1 MRKYFRKPHKSKSFL
16 FTRILFA
23 YFMYSFLYFYFDFHV
38 FCCWIFSPF
47 VTPRLCVIFVHT
59 LAFIG
64 LVFYF
69 FTEPDTNLFVY
80 GHVEGLRREV
90 WAAYVGCQSVYT
102 AVLKP
107 PTVNAWKC
115 FFFGYEVL
123 MMRLHI
129 SFCRLVSSRAKVTCH
144 MRIVVGGDF
153 VWFFF
158 LCCCFASFFLFDIP
172 RIRLKLCQVRL
183 CHGYLNLQL
192 KKFLVMDVMYDLA
205 LCKADVSAVWESQR
219 WVI

>member
-1 MRKYFRKPHKSKSFL
+1 
-16 FTRILFA
+16 
-23 YFMYSFLYFYFDFHV
+23 MYSFLYFYFDFHV

-47 VTPRLCVIFVHT
+47 VTPL
-59 LAFIG
+59 
-64 LVFYF
+64 
-69 FTEPDTNLFVY
+69 
-80 GHVEGLRREV
+80 
-90 WAAYVGCQSVYT
+90 AYVSYLCTLLLSLGWFFISLLSLTLICLYMVMSKAEGARCGRPMS
-102 AVLKP
+102 AVSLSIQLFWSP
-107 PTVNAWKC
+107 ATVNAWKC
-115 FFFGYEVL
+115 LACCFFFGHEVL

-153 VWFFF
+153 VWFFCC
-158 LCCCFASFFLFDIP
+158 CCCFASFFLFDIP
-172 RIRLKLCQVRL
+172 RIRLKLESQELCQVRL

-205 LCKADVSAVWESQR
+205 LCKANVSAVWESQR